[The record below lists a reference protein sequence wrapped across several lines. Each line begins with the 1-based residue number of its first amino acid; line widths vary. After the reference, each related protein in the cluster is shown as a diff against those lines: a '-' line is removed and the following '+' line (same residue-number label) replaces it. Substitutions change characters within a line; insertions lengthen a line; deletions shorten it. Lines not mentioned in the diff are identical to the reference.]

1 MRELNLSKKKLEFKT
16 DLDHTQECERF
27 SCCKMFTFV
36 RNEIS
41 NIILRERCSVLTNDT
56 SFSPVNFFL
65 PFLFIRN
72 CFMCCLSVSSNEY
85 FWIVGRIKLENH
97 TVELTGLA
105 YILAMSLTI
114 FLASVV
120 ESQRRCHAKFR
131 DRAWDKKGIV
141 SVRRMACS
149 EWPHVKYFGSL
160 IILSELIDV
169 SLVILTL
176 NDA

>member
-1 MRELNLSKKKLEFKT
+1 MRELNLSEKKNWNLKRIWIKPKSVSDFHAVRCLRSWGM
-16 DLDHTQECERF
+16 RF
-27 SCCKMFTFV
+27 Q
-36 RNEIS
+36 IS
-41 NIILRERCSVLTNDT
+41 YYGKGALFWLTILRLARLI
-56 SFSPVNFFL
+56 FL
-65 PFLFIRN
+65 IFLFVRN

-131 DRAWDKKGIV
+131 DRAWDKKEIV
-141 SVRRMACS
+141 SMRRMACS

>member
-41 NIILRERCSVLTNDT
+41 NIILRERCSVLTYDT
-56 SFSPVNFFL
+56 SFSPVNFFY
-65 PFLFIRN
+65 PFFTFVIAL
-72 CFMCCLSVSSNEY
+72 CVVWVLGSNEY

-120 ESQRRCHAKFR
+120 ESQRRCHVKFR

-141 SVRRMACS
+141 SMRRMACS